1 MIEDSS
7 VQPTSLSR
15 TTNPLFGGPQTCI
28 TQIGGQELCL
38 ATGELAKQANGAVV
52 VRYGDTVVLGAVTM
66 TGALYEDGDFLPLLV
81 DYEEKFYAAGKIKG
95 SRFIKR
101 EGRPSD
107 DATLTARF
115 IDRSIRPLFPD
126 NMINN
131 IQVVLTVLSYD
142 GENDADIPAMIAAC
156 AALSISDIPWN
167 GPLAA
172 VRVGR
177 VNDQFVI
184 NPTAAERE
192 QSTLD
197 LVVAG
202 TADRITMIEA
212 GAQEVPEDIMLDA
225 IEEAQ
230 KALGVIM
237 LTLQQLID
245 GAAQPKV
252 APTLMKTN
260 PELEAKIHAL
270 ARPVLLPALE
280 SAQTKVDFKNAEK
293 AAAASV
299 LEQLSAEDQLTVTEK
314 MIKNAVHELH
324 GIIARDWALND
335 RKREGGRALNQV
347 RPLTIQAG
355 LLPRTHG
362 SALFQR
368 GETQILNVT
377 TLGGPSDVQ
386 LIDTMEIEAKKRY
399 IHHYNF
405 PSFSVGEV
413 KPNRGPGRR
422 EIGHGS
428 LAERALLPVLPSK
441 EDWPY
446 TMLLVSEVLESN
458 GSSSMGS
465 VCGSSLSLMD
475 AGVPIKKAV
484 GGIAMG
490 LVSDGKDKYT
500 ILTDIAGVE
509 DEKGDMDFKVAGT
522 RDGITA
528 LQMDVKLTGLSRDI
542 LSQAL
547 AQAKEARLHI
557 LDAMDAVLPAP
568 RAELSPYA
576 PRIFTMRI
584 PVEKIGDLIG
594 PKGKHINEIIE
605 QTGVE
610 IDIDDDGLV
619 SITSNDGQ
627 AMEKAKEWVHNLTRE
642 IKAGE
647 KFEGRVTRIM
657 DFGAFVE
664 IVPNVE
670 GMVHI
675 SQFSEERIASIHDV
689 VKVGDI
695 IPVIVTEID
704 SMGRINLSHKAA
716 LPGGSTTPGAPANRR
731 GGRPERRGG
740 GGGRNHSGGRP
751 GAFRGPRPP
760 R

>member
-1 MIEDSS
+1 MIEESA
-7 VQPTSLSR
+7 VQPTTGG
-15 TTNPLFGGPQTCI
+15 TTKALFGGPQTCL

-38 ATGELAKQANGAVV
+38 ATGELAKQANGSVL

-107 DATLTARF
+107 EATLTARF

-142 GENDADIPAMIAAC
+142 GENDADVPAMIAAT
-156 AALSISDIPWN
+156 AALAISDIPWN

-177 VNDQFVI
+177 INDQFVI
-184 NPTAAERE
+184 NPTVAERE
-192 QSTLD
+192 QSSLD

-202 TADRITMIEA
+202 TADNITMIEA
-212 GAQEVPEDIMLDA
+212 GSQEVPEDIMLDA

-230 KALGVIM
+230 KALGTIIPM
-237 LTLQQLID
+237 MQQLTQQS
-245 GAAQPKV
+245 GKPKAEPV
-252 APTLMKTN
+252 LMKTY
-260 PELEAKIHAL
+260 PELDAKIHGL
-270 ARPVLLPALE
+270 ARETLMQGLE
-280 SAQTKVDFKNAEK
+280 AAKNKVDFKTAEK
-293 AAAASV
+293 AAVAVV
-299 LEQLSAEDQLTVTEK
+299 LEQLSDEDKLTITEK
-314 MIKNAVHELH
+314 MVKNAVHELR
-324 GIIARDWALND
+324 GVIARDWALNEG
-335 RKREGGRALNQV
+335 KREGGRALNEV
-347 RPLTIQAG
+347 RPLTIKAG

-368 GETQILNVT
+368 GETQILNVI

-386 LIDTMEIEAKKRY
+386 LIDTMEHEAKKRY

-428 LAERALLPVLPSK
+428 LAERAMLPVLPDK
-441 EDWPY
+441 ETWPY

-500 ILTDIAGVE
+500 ILTDIAGIE

-528 LQMDVKLTGLSRDI
+528 LQMDVKLSGLSREI
-542 LSQAL
+542 LSKAL
-547 AQAKEARLHI
+547 EQAKQARLHI
-557 LDAMDAVLPAP
+557 LDAMDAVISQP
-568 RAELSPYA
+568 RADLSPYA

-647 KFEGRVTRIM
+647 RFEGRVTRIM

-664 IVPNVE
+664 LVPNVE

-675 SQFSEERIASIHDV
+675 SQFSEERIESIHDV

-695 IPVIVTEID
+695 IPVLVTEID

-716 LPGGSTTPGAPANRR
+716 LPGGSVTPGAN

-740 GGGRNHSGGRP
+740 GGGRRSSGGGRP

>member
-1 MIEDSS
+1 MTESIARGLLDS
-7 VQPTSLSR
+7 PTVK
-15 TTNPLFGGPQTCI
+15 TCVA
-28 TQIGGQELCL
+28 QIGGQELCISTGDL
-38 ATGELAKQANGAVV
+38 ARQANGSVLV
-52 VRYGDTVVLGAVTM
+52 QLGDTVVLGAVTL
-66 TGALYEDGDFLPLLV
+66 AKPLYEDGDFLPLLV
-81 DYEEKFYAAGKIKG
+81 DFEERFYAAGKIKG

-101 EGRPSD
+101 EGRPSEE
-107 DATLTARF
+107 ATLTARF
-115 IDRSIRPLFPD
+115 IDRSLRPLFPE

-142 GENDADIPAMIAAC
+142 GENDADVPAMIAAS
-156 AALSISDIPWN
+156 AALSLSDIPWD
-167 GPLAA
+167 GPLGA

-177 VNDQFVI
+177 INDQFVI
-184 NPTAAERE
+184 NPSVSERE

-197 LVVAG
+197 LIVAG
-202 TADRITMIEA
+202 TGDRVVMIEA
-212 GAQEVPEDIMLDA
+212 GANEVPEDIMIDA

-230 KALGVIM
+230 RALAKIVPVI
-237 LTLQQLID
+237 TELQQQS
-245 GAAQPKV
+245 GKAKV
-252 APTLMKTN
+252 APTLMKTD
-260 PELEAKIHAL
+260 PERDARFHEI
-270 ARPVLLPALE
+270 ARPVLAEKLE
-280 SAQTKVDFKNAEK
+280 AARTKDDFKLAER
-293 AAAASV
+293 AAVEAVVAT
-299 LEQLSAEDQLTVTEK
+299 LTDEEK
-314 MIKNAVHELH
+314 LTISEGVIKNAVHELH
-324 GIIARDWALND
+324 GIYARERVLKDSW
-335 RKREGGRALNQV
+335 REGGRALDQV
-347 RPLTIQAG
+347 RPLTVRAG
-355 LLPRTHG
+355 VLPRTHG
-362 SALFQR
+362 SSVFQR
-368 GETQILNVT
+368 GETQILNAV

-386 LIDTMEIEAKKRY
+386 LIDTMQLEAKKRY
-399 IHHYNF
+399 IHYYNF

-422 EIGHGS
+422 EIGHGN
-428 LAERALLPVLPSK
+428 LAERAMLPVLPAK

-490 LVSDGKDKYT
+490 LVSDGT
-500 ILTDIAGVE
+500 TFRVLTDIAGIE

-528 LQMDVKLTGLSRDI
+528 LQMDVKVLGLTREI
-542 LSQAL
+542 LSAAL
-547 AQAKEARLHI
+547 AQAKQARLHI
-557 LDAMDAVLPAP
+557 LDAMDAVISAP
-568 RAELSPYA
+568 RADLSPYA

-605 QTGVE
+605 STGVE

-647 KFEGRVTRIM
+647 RFEGRVTRIM

-664 IVPNVE
+664 LVPNVE

-675 SQFSEERIASIHDV
+675 SQFRDERVEDIHDV
-689 VKVGDI
+689 TKVGDI
-695 IPVIVTEID
+695 IPVLVIEID

-716 LPGGSTTPGAPANRR
+716 LPGGNADVAGGMGR

-740 GGGRNHSGGRP
+740 GGHRGSGP
-751 GAFRGPRPP
+751 GSFRGPRPP